1 MKRTTFTTA
10 LVLLLA
16 ACNAAP
22 DGPQPTPAANAS
34 AASPMPS
41 ASQGAA
47 ATPAADDACG
57 AAKVQAYVGKEAT
70 VPVRSEVARVSGAR
84 SDRWIY
90 PDSMVTQDYR
100 ADRLN
105 VTMDKETNTIVS
117 ARCG

>member
-1 MKRTTFTTA
+1 MTRTSWNCA
-10 LVLLLA
+10 LFLLLA

-90 PDSMVTQDYR
+90 PDSMVTQDFR
-100 ADRLN
+100 PDRLN
-105 VTMDKETNTIVS
+105 VVMDKSTNTIVS